1 MTTLAAA
8 AAASPAFSFRS
19 IEETDDYHHLQPR
32 QQLHRQQQHAQQ
44 QLYQSHLSALELQ
57 SQRHTHHQQ
66 QQANP
71 NLSPRQMLA
80 AQQHFGFA
88 IQQAQQQQQ
97 RESQSGSATT
107 TGSTPS
113 GGWNDDSELFL
124 RNLLASNVNSPP
136 SSNSGA
142 SYMATSPSY
151 INGGSSADENRN
163 SLSPSSSTGF
173 QSLHDFIHNNNSLP
187 TPPNS
192 DTRGYVA
199 MPGSE
204 TLDDKSPPS
213 MMMHPQQQQMLFS
226 GQNQQL
232 DSNALEYF
240 VNSMVHGN
248 DRSSISAAGGLDPS
262 LVSTMGYEYMPE
274 NSSLGFQ
281 PHVFGQQSLPPQQQ
295 YQHMLQQNQGY
306 LQQQQPL
313 QHPALEGRKR
323 SAPSAL
329 TADPL
334 TAHAS
339 AKQPRNSNKKIRR
352 QSSIGQQI
360 TTSAPVPAPAVQQYK
375 APSPTVYQ
383 PMNSYLP
390 RMEVGSNATAL
401 AAIERL
407 KAKRRSEMEQRIK
420 QEEAMASMP
429 KNKDGARGSGRVS
442 DGSNSSGE
450 PQQKNQKKVAH
461 NAIERRYRNN
471 INDRITALRN
481 AVPALRELRP
491 KKSGGSRKGKGAQEQ
506 DLVDGVPAA
515 TKLNKATILGKAT
528 EYIRYLKGRETRLVS
543 EVAGLRELIR
553 SLEGGEELL
562 DLWEGEME
570 KVVAEQEA
578 KAKEAFAMEDDSFD
592 FGGSDEEDEE
602 EDDFD
607 VKPSSRSSSGG
618 SSSSRYM
625 MGVFMGFSVLG
636 GGAELMSEHMA
647 ASTASESAR
656 TVVRASSGRVI
667 GAGHQLLKRGMAAT
681 NVKLGSV
688 VDLPHHFDHVPSHVL
703 AVEVMRGLALLA
715 CLAFIFW
722 PLVGR
727 FITGAPKKSVSSSSP
742 RSKIDRR
749 TVVQR
754 RKEML
759 DALARSRPR
768 PHEMDMS
775 MRKFVGAP
783 GNAVNSGVALAKF
796 IGTELACRIGL
807 STRQIADTERAA
819 VWCRLLELETSLGP
833 LAHRSL
839 LARLHTIL
847 TVATMR
853 NASTNV
859 LNEDSTVLNSAR
871 VYGTMAIAV
880 VRAARKNWL
889 ALILAEKLWT
899 NARRCRLTTI
909 EQEEEDASRDVQDR
923 WIDSTLEHSL
933 CDAIALCPSPT
944 TVAATFSQMVDSTT
958 RASLLSPL
966 LSIAAI
972 QQGHQ
977 LTQIW
982 STLLHQIVESTC
994 PPSQKDATPTVS
1006 EFMKHHSDVKIFLS
1020 SVATQSDQ
1028 DRISAQISRLALTAP
1043 NCENWQM
1050 ISNVTFGTWALL
1062 IGNISVARSVAAAL
1076 LSSAEG
1082 AELPMCAVAFIKLV
1096 FDGNDAIL
1104 AVVPRGSIEA
1114 VNEVDALAAASLNWL
1129 QFLRLIAASAKG
1141 QNKISGD
1148 VIAEKALHIRRLLA
1162 SARMAR
1168 SVIEEA
1174 MLISTT
1180 SMNSNDLVASSPS
1193 HRDSLSSN
1201 FSSTT
1206 SSSPSTPSEDTQ
1218 GQMRGQKGAQLDDTL
1233 DILTDI
1239 LALLGKKAALGTL
1252 HDWKRHDE
1260 EYEQHDSGV
1269 EWGV

>member
-8 AAASPAFSFRS
+8 AAASPNFSFRPTG
-19 IEETDDYHHLQPR
+19 EVKDEYHHLQPR
-32 QQLHRQQQHAQQ
+32 LPLQQQQHHQQ
-44 QLYQSHLSALELQ
+44 QQQAAQLYQSHLSALEAQ
-57 SQRHTHHQQ
+57 SQRHTHQQ
-66 QQANP
+66 QQEANP

-88 IQQAQQQQQ
+88 IQQQQQQ
-97 RESQSGSATT
+97 RDASQPVSGT
-107 TGSTPS
+107 TPS

-124 RNLLASNVNSPP
+124 RNLLASNNNSPP
-136 SSNSGA
+136 SSISGG
-142 SYMATSPSY
+142 SYMATPSPSY
-151 INGGSSADENRN
+151 VNGASSADEH
-163 SLSPSSSTGF
+163 LSPVSSSGF
-173 QSLHDFIHNNNSLP
+173 QSLHDFIHNNGIP
-187 TPPNS
+187 TPPKS
-192 DTRGYVA
+192 DTAAYTS

-204 TLDDKSPPS
+204 AMGSKSPPS
-213 MMMHPQQQQMLFS
+213 MIMQPLQQQQQQMMYP
-226 GQNQQL
+226 GQDQQM

-240 VNSMVHGN
+240 VNTMMHGN
-248 DRSSISAAGGLDPS
+248 ERPTMSGGGGLDPS
-262 LVSTMGYEYMPE
+262 LVSTMGYDYMGD
-274 NSSLGFQ
+274 SGLGFQ
-281 PHVFGQQSLPPQQQ
+281 QQSFAQQSIPPQQ
-295 YQHMLQQNQGY
+295 YQQMLQQQFMQS
-306 LQQQQPL
+306 QQIPQ

-323 SAPSAL
+323 SAPSAMSGD
-329 TADPL
+329 ANNAPS
-334 TAHAS
+334 AA
-339 AKQPRNSNKKIRR
+339 AKQPRVTKKVRR
-352 QSSIGQQI
+352 QSSNGQQAMP
-360 TTSAPVPAPAVQQYK
+360 SMPVPALATSKDPM
-375 APSPTVYQ
+375 PTLGYQ
-383 PMNSYLP
+383 PMTSFMP

-407 KAKRRSEMEQRIK
+407 KAKRRAEMEQRIK
-420 QEEAMASMP
+420 QEEAMASQP
-429 KNKDGARGSGRVS
+429 KKEGRVNGRGS
-442 DGSNSSGE
+442 DGSYSSGE
-450 PQQKNQKKVAH
+450 PMQKNQKKVAH

-491 KKSGGSRKGKGAQEQ
+491 KKAGGSRKGKNAQEQ

-578 KAKEAFAMEDDSFD
+578 KAKEAFALEDDSFD
-592 FGGSDEEDEE
+592 FGGSDDEEDE

-607 VKPSSRSSSGG
+607 VKPSSRSSSG

-647 ASTASESAR
+647 ASTASESAQ
-656 TVVRASSGRVI
+656 TVVRASSGRVF
-667 GAGHQLLKRGMAAT
+667 GASHQLLKRGMAAT

-688 VDLPHHFDHVPSHVL
+688 AELPHHFDHVPSHVL
-703 AVEVMRGLALLA
+703 AVEVMRGIALLA
-715 CLAFIFW
+715 CLVFIFW

-727 FITGAPKKSVSSSSP
+727 FITGTSKKANRKNTDGS
-742 RSKIDRR
+742 
-749 TVVQR
+749 TVMQR

-768 PHEMDMS
+768 PHEMDVS

-783 GNAVNSGVALAKF
+783 GNAVNSGIALVKF
-796 IGTELACRIGL
+796 IGLDLAYRL
-807 STRQIADTERAA
+807 RLLKRDVMNAERAA

-847 TVATMR
+847 TVATLP
-853 NASTNV
+853 NV
-859 LNEDSTVLNSAR
+859 GSSVQSEDVTVLNPAR
-871 VYGTMAIAV
+871 VYATMAIAI
-880 VRAARKNWL
+880 VRAARKNYL
-889 ALILAEKLWT
+889 AMLFAERIWT
-899 NARRCRLTTI
+899 NARRCRLTAI
-909 EQEEEDASRDVQDR
+909 EQEDEDTSRDVQDR
-923 WIDSTLEHSL
+923 WIDGILEHPLS
-933 CDAIALCPSPT
+933 DAIALCPSPT
-944 TVAATFSQMVDSTT
+944 AVAMTFSTKVDSNT

-982 STLLHQIVESTC
+982 SSLLGQIVQSTC
-994 PPSQKDATPTVS
+994 PPSQKDAIPTVS

-1028 DRISAQISRLALTAP
+1028 DRISAQISRLSLTAP
-1043 NCENWQM
+1043 KCENWQT

-1076 LSSAEG
+1076 ISSFEG
-1082 AELPMCAVAFIKLV
+1082 IELPMCAVSFIKLV
-1096 FDGNDAIL
+1096 FDGNDALL
-1104 AVVPRGSIEA
+1104 AVIPKGALEP
-1114 VNEVDALAAASLNWL
+1114 VNEVDALAAATLNWL
-1129 QFLRLIAASAKG
+1129 QFLRLVAASAKG
-1141 QNKISGD
+1141 QSKGND
-1148 VIAEKALHIRRLLA
+1148 LIAEKALHIRRLLA

-1168 SVIEEA
+1168 STIEEA
-1174 MLISTT
+1174 MLLISTT
-1180 SMNSNDLVASSPS
+1180 DLTTTGSS

-1218 GQMRGQKGAQLDDTL
+1218 GQMQGHQGAHLDDTL
-1233 DILTDI
+1233 DTLTDI
-1239 LALLGKKAALGTL
+1239 LALLGSKAALGTL
-1252 HDWKRHDE
+1252 HDWKRHEQDAE
-1260 EYEQHDSGV
+1260 HQHDSGV